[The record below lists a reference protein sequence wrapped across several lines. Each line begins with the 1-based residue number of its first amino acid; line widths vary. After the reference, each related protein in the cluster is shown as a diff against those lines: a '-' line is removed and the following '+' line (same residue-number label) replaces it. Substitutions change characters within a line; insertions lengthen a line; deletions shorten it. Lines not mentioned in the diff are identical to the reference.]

1 MIPVMALANLAA
13 GAVQGG
19 MKIAAANKQDK
30 QAQDLRKQFPRPTY
44 QIPEGINQATNI
56 ARMLSLQGLP
66 GQNLALDQ
74 LRQSS
79 ASGVRA
85 VTDLAQDPATKAAM
99 AAGLYSQEMNQV
111 NQLNMADAQARIN
124 NLQSLGS
131 AYGILA
137 GYQDKKFDI
146 NKMQPYDNAMAA
158 ASALTG
164 ASMQNK
170 MTGTEDIIS
179 GVASAAI
186 SGVNDVKNAQMAQ
199 QIAGQASAQADA
211 AAKVS
216 NLGTEAGMITALGGL
231 GTPSSPTVPVQN
243 QANVGSNMANFLPPQ
258 DFDVLGASEQDF
270 LKLPVF
276 FNFAGNFPGK
286 PISEV
291 ISLYKQALGY

>member
-1 MIPVMALANLAA
+1 MIGIGAITGLASLAA

-19 MKIAAANKQDK
+19 IKIAQANKQNR
-30 QAQDLRKQFPRPTY
+30 QAEELRKQFPRPTY
-44 QIPEGINQATNI
+44 QIPEGINQSTNI

-85 VTDLAQDPATKAAM
+85 VTDLAQDPAAKAAM

-111 NQLNMADAQARIN
+111 NQLNMADAQARTN

-137 GYQDKKFDI
+137 EYQDKKFDV
-146 NKMQPYDNAMAA
+146 NQMQPYNNAMAA

-170 MTGTEDIIS
+170 MGGTEDILS
-179 GVASAAI
+179 GVTSAAI

-211 AAKVS
+211 AAAVS
-216 NLGTEAGMITALGGL
+216 NLGTMDRLTTSLGGL
-231 GTPSSPTVPVQN
+231 GTPTSPTVPVQTAPAETPAIDISSLTDF
-243 QANVGSNMANFLPPQ
+243 QIAEMPEFAEYAKGFPFATQ
-258 DFDVLGASEQDF
+258 D
-270 LKLPVF
+270 
-276 FNFAGNFPGK
+276 
-286 PISEV
+286 EV
-291 ISLYKQALGY
+291 IQKFKVYYGMM